1 MRRRIEL
8 LDTSI
13 LVTLL
18 RVPGESD
25 NVDDV
30 EADFEARRRAG
41 VQFHLPVG
49 ALVEAA
55 KHVEWIHDGNAR
67 RSCAE
72 RFHLMIERTLNRE
85 TPWTL
90 NEVEWEALLAGVVA
104 HDAAADFVESMAT
117 KYLEAGDLLILSE
130 LVQLR
135 RNLERGHVH
144 VDVWTLDGALR
155 ATVDALQF

>member
-18 RVPGESD
+18 HVPGESD
-25 NVDDV
+25 NAAEI
-30 EADFEARRRAG
+30 EAEFERRHRAG
-41 VQFHLPVG
+41 VQFHLPIG

-55 KHVEWIHDGNAR
+55 KHVEWIHNGNER

-72 RFHLMIERTLNRE
+72 RLRLLIERTLNRE

-90 NEVEWEALLAGVVA
+90 NEVEWETLLAGVVGA
-104 HDAAADFVESMAT
+104 EAAADLVDSLST

-135 RNLERGHVH
+135 QNLARGHLH
-144 VDVWTLDGALR
+144 IDVWTLDGALR
-155 ATVDALQF
+155 ATVDAL